1 MLPDQFAGL
10 LTKSETKRPP
20 LVDHWDIITRVAAWL
35 VGVIHPLSKSPWP
48 PKYCRLRT
56 IKMDKKME
64 DDMEAGPLC
73 DGGTYMITNRIL
85 RSI

>member
-1 MLPDQFAGL
+1 MCFRISSQVFQQNLKPSDLPLSIIG
-10 LTKSETKRPP
+10 
-20 LVDHWDIITRVAAWL
+20 ITRVAAWL

-48 PKYCRLRT
+48 PKHCRLRT

-64 DDMEAGPLC
+64 DEMEAGPLC
-73 DGGTYMITNRIL
+73 DVGTYMITNRIL